1 VADTL
6 VHAPLARWAQTRAQQ
21 VALDDGH
28 TALTFAQ
35 LHAAV
40 QQESAALQARHA
52 PTTVFVDDAQR
63 TIDQMVSFLAIISS
77 GRCAAVS
84 DPDWPAAVRQR
95 VQSAFPS
102 APAEVDAPVATSPF
116 YIGFTLSLIHI

>member
-6 VHAPLARWAQTRAQQ
+6 VHAPLARWAQTRPQQ

-35 LHAAV
+35 LYATV
-40 QQESAALQARHA
+40 QQQTSTLHERHA
-52 PTTVFVDDAQR
+52 PATVFVDDAQS

-84 DPDWPAAVRQR
+84 DPDWPCT
-95 VQSAFPS
+95 
-102 APAEVDAPVATSPF
+102 AEVVTS
-116 YIGFTLSLIHI
+116 GGERVNCTKGLHCAESVV